1 MTSPASPRAMR
12 LALIASALLVLL
24 GLFAFWFASN
34 RAKAPGASGDR
45 AVTVTIKGKVCE
57 PNDITVPAGKTVFTI
72 VNATDR
78 ALEWEI
84 LDGVMV
90 VDERENIAPG
100 LQQVMTVK
108 LAPGDY
114 EITCGLLNNPRGK
127 LHVTPSA
134 ESDAEAARPSLVAY
148 VGLLAEYQV
157 TLLTEAETLDS
168 AAQALVAAIKSGQRD
183 EALNLYPAAHQS
195 YVRLESAAQLFGD
208 LDARLNARADYYD
221 KKDADPG
228 FMGFRRIARTLAG
241 HGTVQSLAPTGNRLL
256 ADIATL
262 KERLATLELKPE
274 QLADLPAK
282 QLARLSESLAASGD
296 DRPADVQAA
305 LEAAG
310 KSAGLLSPLLAK
322 ANPAL
327 DKAIKADLAALDT
340 SLAPSRTATAFD
352 AGQRK
357 AVAAALARLADDLG
371 KVNAALGLA

>member
-34 RAKAPGASGDR
+34 SAKAPGASGDH
-45 AVTVTIKGKVCE
+45 AVTVTIQGKVCD

-168 AAQALVAAIKSGQRD
+168 AAQALVAGIKAGRRD
-183 EALNLYPAAHQS
+183 EALKLYPAAHQS
-195 YVRLESAAQLFGD
+195 YVRLEAAAQLFGD
-208 LDARLNARADYYD
+208 LDARLNARADYYE

-228 FMGFRRIARTLAG
+228 FMGFRRIERTLAAG
-241 HGTVQSLAPTGNRLL
+241 GDVQSLIPTGDRLL

-262 KERLATLELKPE
+262 KERLATLEMKPK
-274 QLADLPAK
+274 QLADLSAK
-282 QLARLSESLAASGD
+282 QVRRLSESLAASGD
-296 DRPADVQAA
+296 DNTADAQAVHDA
-305 LEAAG
+305 
-310 KSAGLLSPLLAK
+310 SAKVADILSPLLAK

-327 DKAIKADLAALDT
+327 DKAIRAELATLDR
-340 SLAPSRTATAFD
+340 SLAPARTAATFNA
-352 AGQRK
+352 AQRK
-357 AVAAALARLADDLG
+357 AVAAALSRLADDWG
-371 KVNAALGLA
+371 KVNTALGLD